1 MKLAGIPSAL
11 AHKPLYDVLLELVL
25 SCTYT
30 TKPVAQ
36 IWSVDSFDSFHA
48 FIMATADYI
57 TSRISSTDGFNV
69 EKPLLVTSIL
79 GRFVRRC
86 RLEYIQLDF
95 DAAIRLW
102 DLFTLLV
109 DPETSRTSNYVESA
123 EESIGRLG
131 IVDLADS

>member
-1 MKLAGIPSAL
+1 LETFREKLAGIPSAL
-11 AHKPLYDVLLELVL
+11 AHKPLYDVLLELVP

-30 TKPVAQ
+30 TKRVAQ
-36 IWSVDSFDSFHA
+36 IWSVDSFDRFHS
-48 FIMATADYI
+48 FIMATADYV

-95 DAAIRLW
+95 DAAMRLW
-102 DLFTLLV
+102 DMFTLLV
-109 DPETSRTSNYVESA
+109 DPETSCTSSYVQST

-131 IVDLADS
+131 VG